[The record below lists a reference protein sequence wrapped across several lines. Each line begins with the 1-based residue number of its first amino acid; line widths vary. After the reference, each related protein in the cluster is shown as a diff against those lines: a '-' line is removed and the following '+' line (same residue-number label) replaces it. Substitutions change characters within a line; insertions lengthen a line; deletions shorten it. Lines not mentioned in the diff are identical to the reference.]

1 MKSVKQLSDEIGV
14 SKTQIMKTIN
24 RLGLRTELK
33 TEGNKFLIDEVQEGL
48 ILKALKEKTQTEN
61 ENKSENRNDLQT
73 QLVFDTIA
81 ILQKQLEQKD
91 KQIEELH
98 RLLEVE
104 KMANSQKLLEI
115 EQKTQTSK
123 WWQFWK

>member
-1 MKSVKQLSDEIGV
+1 MKTIRQLSQELGV
-14 SKTQIMKTIN
+14 SKTQVMKIIN

-33 TEGNKFLIDEVQEGL
+33 TDGNKLLIDEVQEAK
-48 ILKALKEKTQTEN
+48 ILKAFEKSQTEN
-61 ENKSENRNDLQT
+61 ENKNENKNDLQT
-73 QLVFDTIA
+73 QLISDTIA
-81 ILQKQLEQKD
+81 ILYKQLEQKD

-104 KMANSQKLLEI
+104 KMANSQRLLEI
-115 EQKTQTSK
+115 EQKASASK

>member
-1 MKSVKQLSDEIGV
+1 MKTIRQLSQELGV
-14 SKTQIMKTIN
+14 SKTQVMKIIN

-33 TEGNKFLIDEVQEGL
+33 TDGNKLLIDEVQEAK
-48 ILKALKEKTQTEN
+48 ILKAFEKSQTEN
-61 ENKSENRNDLQT
+61 GNKNENKNDLQT
-73 QLVFDTIA
+73 QLISDTIA
-81 ILQKQLEQKD
+81 ILYKQLEQKD

-104 KMANSQKLLEI
+104 KMANSQRLLEI
-115 EQKTQTSK
+115 EQKASASK